1 MKLKTAGCD
10 IDITGQHWIE
20 AGNFE
25 EEVHSYNQSLV
36 RDKQKGEGHLK
47 TYGFKCRTK
56 VKIKNPKLVILKNGR
71 PAIKG
76 VCLVCGAK
84 IFRIGF

>member
-36 RDKQKGEGHLK
+36 RDKQERGSLK
-47 TYGFKCRTK
+47 AYCFKCRTK
-56 VKIKNPKLVILKNGR
+56 VEIKNPKLVTLKNGR

-76 VCLVCGAK
+76 VCPVCGAK